1 MENPKTNRSPTM
13 TIEINQDTRAR
24 FDGIIRLYGTRA
36 VSTLQKSHVL
46 IIGIGGV
53 GSWVAEAL
61 ARSAVGNITLMD
73 LDDVCISNTNRQLHA
88 TQQSIGQS
96 KVDVMAERLL
106 QINPQINVNTI
117 HDFIDGDNV
126 EEYITQNFTLVIDAI
141 DAVMVKTKLINFCKW
156 KKIPVITVGSA
167 GGKRDPQKI
176 VSSDLSKTKNDP
188 LLSKVRNNLRRLHR
202 FSRNPK
208 QRFAITAVYSTEQ
221 MTYPDDAGETC
232 TSKAFM
238 TEGARLDC
246 SQGFGAAT
254 MVTGTFAFVAA
265 SEAIKKLLK
274 KAKTNNQLV

>member
-1 MENPKTNRSPTM
+1 MTTDISP
-13 TIEINQDTRAR
+13 ETRAR
-24 FDGIIRLYGTRA
+24 FDGIVRLYGTRA
-36 VSTLQKSHVL
+36 VTTLQKNHIL

-61 ARSAVGNITLMD
+61 ARSAVGSITLMD
-73 LDDVCISNTNRQLHA
+73 LDDVCISNTNRQIHA

-106 QINPQINVNTI
+106 QINPQLKVHTI
-117 HDFIDGDNV
+117 HDFIDGDNL
-126 EEYITQNFTLVIDAI
+126 EEYITHDFNLVVDAI

-202 FSRNPK
+202 FSRNPQ
-208 QRFAITAVYSTEQ
+208 QRFAITAVYSIEQ
-221 MTYPDDAGETC
+221 MTYPDDAGETS

-254 MVTGTFAFVAA
+254 MVTGTFAFVVA
-265 SEAIKKLLK
+265 SEAIKKILK
-274 KAKTNNQLV
+274 KSQPSDQPRP

>member
-1 MENPKTNRSPTM
+1 M
-13 TIEINQDTRAR
+13 TTEINQDTRAR

-36 VSTLQKSHVL
+36 VKTLQNNHVL

-61 ARSAVGNITLMD
+61 ARSAIGNITLMD

-88 TQQSIGQS
+88 TQQSIGRS
-96 KVDVMAERLL
+96 KIDVMSERLL
-106 QINPQINVNTI
+106 QINPQLKVHAI
-117 HDFIDGDNV
+117 HDFIDGDNL
-126 EEYITQNFTLVIDAI
+126 EEYISQQFDLVIDAI

-156 KKIPVITVGSA
+156 KKIPIITVGSA

-176 VSSDLSKTKNDP
+176 ISSDLSKTKNDP
-188 LLSKVRNNLRRLHR
+188 LLSKVRNNLRRLHH

-208 QRFAITAVYSTEQ
+208 QRFTITAVYSTEQ

-232 TSKAFM
+232 TSKEFM

-254 MVTGTFAFVAA
+254 MVTGTFAFIAA

-274 KAKTNNQLV
+274 KARSSSPCNLPIL

>member
-1 MENPKTNRSPTM
+1 M
-13 TIEINQDTRAR
+13 TTEINQDTRAR

-36 VSTLQKSHVL
+36 VKTLQNNHVL

-61 ARSAVGNITLMD
+61 ARSAIGNITLMD

-88 TQQSIGQS
+88 TQQSIGRS
-96 KVDVMAERLL
+96 KIDVMSERLL
-106 QINPQINVNTI
+106 QINPQLKVHTI
-117 HDFIDGDNV
+117 HDFIDGDNL
-126 EEYITQNFTLVIDAI
+126 EEYISQQFDLVIDAI

-156 KKIPVITVGSA
+156 KKIPIITVGSA

-176 VSSDLSKTKNDP
+176 ISSDLSKTKNDP
-188 LLSKVRNNLRRLHR
+188 LLSKVRNNLRRLHH

-208 QRFAITAVYSTEQ
+208 QRFTITAVYSTEQ

-232 TSKAFM
+232 TSKEFM

-246 SQGFGAAT
+246 SQGFGAAS
-254 MVTGTFAFVAA
+254 MVTGTFAFIAA

-274 KAKTNNQLV
+274 KARSSSPCNLPIL